1 MAHRTILTPKQRST
15 LFDLPVDESDLLKH
29 YTLADEDLEHIRQR
43 RRARNQ
49 FGFALQLCVLRFP
62 GRSLSPGEVVPEE
75 ITSFLAAQLGLRDEY
90 LGNYAIREETRHEHM
105 AILRDTFGYRAFSGR
120 GARDLKTWLDRQAEL
135 ATSNEDIARR
145 FVEECRRTQT
155 ILPAVTTVE
164 RLCADALVAAERRI
178 ETRIAQRLADDLC
191 GHLDAL
197 LSEHIDDRLTRFVW
211 LRQFEVGNNSAGA
224 NRLLDRLEFL
234 ISINLP
240 SDLVD
245 GVPEHRVTRL
255 RRQGERYFAD
265 GLRDLP
271 DDRRLAIL
279 AVCALEWRAAV
290 SDAIVETHDRIVG
303 KTWREGQRLCAA
315 RVENAKSAVQQTVR
329 SFRDLGAALLEAK
342 EDGVSSEKAVESSL
356 GWDRLPELVAVA
368 ARLSDTLSSD
378 PIAHVVQGH
387 NRFRRYVPRMLR
399 LLNVEG
405 AKVAAPLIE
414 ATALI
419 ESGAKHDQPRSFL
432 RRTSKWHRHLD
443 CQEPGD
449 KRLWEVAACFHLR
462 DTFRSG
468 DIWLKQSRRYGDLK
482 QVLVPATAAAEN
494 ARLAVPLDP
503 ETWLADRHVQME
515 IGLQQLSKAAK
526 NGAIPG
532 GAIKDGVL
540 SLSRL
545 PTKTPSDATDLL
557 FDLYKR
563 VPDTRITDIMLE
575 VDEATGFTDAFTHL
589 RTGAPPKD
597 KIGLMNV
604 LLAEGLNLGL
614 SKMAEA
620 SNSHGFWELMRLSRW
635 HIESEAYGR
644 ALASVVDAQGNLPMA
659 RFWGMG
665 LTASSDGQFFPT
677 TRQGEAMNLINA
689 KYGNEPG
696 LKAYIHVSDQFAP
709 FASQTIPATVSE
721 APYIL
726 DGLLN
731 NDVGKRIKEQY
742 ADTGGFTDHVFA
754 VTSILGHRFIPRI
767 RDLPSKR
774 FYIFD
779 PGGTPSNLK
788 GMVGGKIREGLIASN
803 WPDILRIAATMTA
816 GTIAPSQILRKL
828 ASYPRQN
835 DLAVALREVGRVE
848 RTLFMMDWVLNA
860 DMQRRA
866 QIGLNKGEAHH
877 ALKNAL
883 RIGRQGEIRDRTA
896 VGQHYRMAALN
907 LLATI
912 VIYWN
917 TARLG
922 EAVAER
928 QNDGLP
934 VPPELLAHTSPLG
947 WAHILLTGEYK
958 WPKKR

>member
-1 MAHRTILTPKQRST
+1 MPRRNILTDRQRAA
-15 LFDLPVDESDLLKH
+15 LFDLPSDEPSLLRH
-29 YTLADEDLEHIRQR
+29 YTLSDEDLEHINQR
-43 RRARNQ
+43 RRPENRL
-49 FGFALQLCVLRFP
+49 GFALQLCALRYP
-62 GRSLSPGEVVPEE
+62 GRALTPGELIPHDV
-75 ITSFLAAQLGLRDEY
+75 LAFIGAQLGLTGEA
-90 LGNYAIREETRHEHM
+90 LLSYAARRQTRQEHM
-105 AILRDTFGYRAFSGR
+105 DVLRSVYGYRAFSGR
-120 GARDLKTWLDRQAEL
+120 GARDLKAWLDEAAEISI
-135 ATSNEDIARR
+135 SNDDIARR

-155 ILPAVTTVE
+155 ILPAITTVE
-164 RLCADALVAAERRI
+164 RLCADTLVAAERRI
-178 ETRIAQRLADDLC
+178 ENRIAQRLSDELR
-191 GHLDAL
+191 GQLDAL
-197 LSEHIDDRLTRFVW
+197 LSEHIDGRLTRFVW

-234 ISINLP
+234 HLINLP
-240 SDLVD
+240 SDLVA
-245 GVPEHRVTRL
+245 GVQEHRVTRL
-255 RRQGERYFAD
+255 HRQGERYFAD

-279 AVCALEWRAAV
+279 AVCALAWRAV
-290 SDAIVETHDRIVG
+290 ISDAIVETHDRIVG

-315 RVENAKSAVQQTVR
+315 RVENARSAVQQTVR

-342 EDGVSSEKAVESSL
+342 DDGASLEKAVEGSL
-356 GWDRLPELVAVA
+356 GWDRLPDLVAIA

-387 NRFRRYVPRMLR
+387 NRFRRYIPRMLR
-399 LLNVEG
+399 LLKVEG
-405 AKVAAPLIE
+405 ANVALPLIE

-419 ESGAKHDQPRSFL
+419 QSGAKHGQPRDFL

-443 CQEPGD
+443 SQDPGD

-462 DTFRSG
+462 DAFRSG
-468 DIWLKQSRRYGDLK
+468 DVWLKQSKRYGDLK
-482 QVLVPATAAAEN
+482 RMLVPATVAAEN
-494 ARLAVPLDP
+494 AGLAVPLDP
-503 ETWLADRHVQME
+503 ETWLADRHAQME

-540 SLSRL
+540 SLRRL
-545 PTKTPSDATDLL
+545 QTKTPSDAADLL

-575 VDEATGFTDAFTHL
+575 VDEATGLTDAFTHL

-604 LLAEGLNLGL
+604 LLAEGLNLGP

-620 SNSHGFWELMRLSRW
+620 SNSHGFWELMRISRW

-677 TRQGEAMNLINA
+677 TRQGETMNLINA

-696 LKAYIHVSDQFAP
+696 LKAYTHVSDQFAP

-774 FYIFD
+774 LYVFD
-779 PGGTPSNLK
+779 NGGTPPNLK

-835 DLAVALREVGRVE
+835 DLAAALREVGRVE
-848 RTLFMMDWVLNA
+848 RTLFMMDWVLNT
-860 DMQRRA
+860 DMQRRV

-896 VGQHYRMAALN
+896 EGQHYRMAALN
-907 LLATI
+907 LLAAI
-912 VIYWN
+912 VIHWN

-928 QNDGLP
+928 QDAGLP

-947 WAHILLTGEYK
+947 WAHILLTGEYR
-958 WPKKR
+958 WPKRR

>member
-15 LFDLPVDESDLLKH
+15 LFDLPVDEPELLKH

-62 GRSLSPGEVVPEE
+62 GRSLSPGEVIPEE
-75 ITSFLAAQLGLRDEY
+75 ITSFLAAQLGLRGED

-191 GHLDAL
+191 GQFDAL
-197 LSEHIDDRLTRFVW
+197 LSEHIDDRQTRFVW

-234 ISINLP
+234 HRIELP
-240 SDLVD
+240 PDLIA
-245 GVPEHRVTRL
+245 GIPEHRVTRL
-255 RRQGERYFAD
+255 RRHGERYFAD

-279 AVCALEWRAAV
+279 AVCALEWRSAI

-315 RVENAKSAVQQTVR
+315 RVENARSAVQQTVR
-329 SFRDLGAALLEAK
+329 SFRDLAAALLEAK
-342 EDGVSSEKAVESSL
+342 EDGVSLEKAVESSL

-405 AKVAAPLIE
+405 AEVARPLIE
-414 ATALI
+414 ATVLI
-419 ESGAKHDQPRSFL
+419 QTGAKHGQPREFL

-443 CQEPGD
+443 SQEPGD

-462 DTFRSG
+462 DAFRSG
-468 DIWLKQSRRYGDLK
+468 DVWLRQSRRYGDLK
-482 QVLVPATAAAEN
+482 QVLVPATVAAGN
-494 ARLAVPLDP
+494 ASLAVPLDP
-503 ETWLADRHVQME
+503 ETWLADRHAQME
-515 IGLQQLSKAAK
+515 IGLKQLSKAAK

-545 PTKTPSDATDLL
+545 PTKTPSDAADLL

-589 RTGAPPKD
+589 RTGAPSKD

-635 HIESEAYGR
+635 HIESEAHGR

-677 TRQGEAMNLINA
+677 TRHGEAMNLINA

-696 LKAYIHVSDQFAP
+696 LKAYTHVSDQFAP

-779 PGGTPSNLK
+779 PGGTPPNLK

-803 WPDILRIAATMTA
+803 WPNILRIAATMTA

-848 RTLFMMDWVLNA
+848 RTLFMMDWVLNI

-896 VGQHYRMAALN
+896 EGQHYRMAALN
-907 LLATI
+907 LLAAI

-947 WAHILLTGEYK
+947 WAHILLTDEYK